1 MKSRLFM
8 TNASATFVPA
18 RFLDETEKTDGE
30 VVVRPIYK
38 QTILGYGGAFTDS
51 SASLYAKLDEKT
63 KKEFIRLYFSKEG
76 LGYNLGRVAIGS
88 CDFSTGMYD
97 YAENDDL
104 SDFSLSH
111 DEKAIIPM
119 IKDALKE
126 TSLSLLASCWSP
138 LAKWKDSKDKDHGG
152 HLLKEH
158 YPDHAEYMAKF
169 VKGYRALGLPVVAMT
184 IQNEPA
190 ATQTWESCL
199 YSPEEEAEM
208 ALLLKKRLPDT
219 NIYIW
224 DHNRDIMLDRV
235 NGSLSVPN
243 AKEAI
248 YGVAYHWYDGD
259 KNAEI
264 AKVKEAYP
272 DLHILFTEGC
282 VELLNLN
289 KDDPSSAI
297 GTFENG
303 RRYAEN
309 YIRDLNYG
317 SEGFL
322 DWNLLLDMNGGP
334 NRVGN
339 YCEAPILTDGESL
352 HPTYSYYFIK
362 HLSSFLRPGAKVMEV
377 EAPKGVLAVA
387 GKNQD
392 GSLALVLLNLKE
404 TKTLRLSLGKWEE
417 RIRLEQNEIIS
428 IEVGGEHLW

>member
-1 MKSRLFM
+1 
-8 TNASATFVPA
+8 
-18 RFLDETEKTDGE
+18 
-30 VVVRPIYK
+30 
-38 QTILGYGGAFTDS
+38 
-51 SASLYAKLDEKT
+51 
-63 KKEFIRLYFSKEG
+63 
-76 LGYNLGRVAIGS
+76 
-88 CDFSTGMYD
+88 
-97 YAENDDL
+97 
-104 SDFSLSH
+104 
-111 DEKAIIPM
+111 
-119 IKDALKE
+119 
-126 TSLSLLASCWSP
+126 
-138 LAKWKDSKDKDHGG
+138 
-152 HLLKEH
+152 
-158 YPDHAEYMAKF
+158 
-169 VKGYRALGLPVVAMT
+169 MT

-219 NIYIW
+219 KIYIW
-224 DHNRDIMLDRV
+224 DHNRDIMLDRI

-243 AKEAI
+243 AKEAV

-377 EAPKGVLAVA
+377 EAPEGVLAVA
-387 GKNQD
+387 GKNQE

-404 TKTLRLSLGKWEE
+404 GRNLSLSIGAWKGK
-417 RIRLEQNEIIS
+417 IPLGKNEIVS
-428 IEVGGEHLW
+428 IELEGVDLW